1 MGDCL
6 PVICVGKPNNPR
18 GAGQPNKHAPL
29 PEKSTAFFSGEALTR
44 TEKADLFLE
53 GCCNV
58 LSSVPN
64 LGTAPHTSV
73 DESESVC
80 VPLTST
86 EKRGSGVSG
95 GQITTALENNQDS
108 NHFPSGPE
116 LTPVDPVDPLPPGK
130 QFVICYANSK
140 RPIGHDWGNRL
151 LTWEEVNDVAAVNPA
166 LNVGVVLG
174 LDLIDVEIDSE
185 EATKTYGEWFAGI
198 IAPCWQ
204 AARGCHYLYRRN
216 PRLSHLSAVVKTHG
230 LEFRLGNGGQTQSIY
245 PPSVVDGVQ
254 RTWIIPLGDC
264 EIPDLPESVVAELL
278 KQPAAKQHKIVAA
291 DIPAAK
297 NRTVKRLLDYCRRV
311 GIVVKGVYV
320 EPDGT
325 VYIDVVCPF
334 KHPDNVTGDAAFIVN
349 PDGSF
354 GFHCFHA
361 GCASKTKAD
370 VFDLLG
376 PLYPRVVVG
385 SDLCA
390 VSNTQY
396 RALQVTTLA
405 ISPVGS

>member
-1 MGDCL
+1 M
-6 PVICVGKPNNPR
+6 
-18 GAGQPNKHAPL
+18 
-29 PEKSTAFFSGEALTR
+29 
-44 TEKADLFLE
+44 
-53 GCCNV
+53 
-58 LSSVPN
+58 
-64 LGTAPHTSV
+64 
-73 DESESVC
+73 
-80 VPLTST
+80 
-86 EKRGSGVSG
+86 
-95 GQITTALENNQDS
+95 
-108 NHFPSGPE
+108 
-116 LTPVDPVDPLPPGK
+116 
-130 QFVICYANSK
+130 
-140 RPIGHDWGNRL
+140 
-151 LTWEEVNDVAAVNPA
+151 TWEEVKQHRAINSA

-185 EATKTYGEWFAGI
+185 EAAKTYEEWFAGI
-198 IAPCWQ
+198 ITPCWK
-204 AARGCHYLYRRN
+204 AARGCHYLYRCN

-254 RTWIIPLGDC
+254 RTWIIPLGEC
-264 EIPDLPESVVAELL
+264 EIPDLPESVVQELL

-361 GCASKTKAD
+361 GCAPKTKAD

-385 SDLCA
+385 SDLSRTVEQSIQGLDDTCYQSGRVLTEICEYPPTPKHCLIDPGGPA
-390 VSNTQY
+390 IVPISRATLRAKLSDCVNYVKWKKDDYASCLPTDAIVDGVYSAGRYPGVRVITGIASTSDPFTRWQHHNDTWLSRRYRLLARHRQHVS
-396 RALQVTTLA
+396 AHDGA
-405 ISPVGS
+405 IASCCSVDRCSI